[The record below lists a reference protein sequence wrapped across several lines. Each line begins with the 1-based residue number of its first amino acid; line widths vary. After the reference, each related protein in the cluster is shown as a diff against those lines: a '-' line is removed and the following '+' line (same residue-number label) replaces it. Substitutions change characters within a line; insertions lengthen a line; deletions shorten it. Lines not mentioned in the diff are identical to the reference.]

1 MKKSLL
7 SIILFSCFSVVL
19 FAQKGIETTPS
30 GLKYKIFNKKS
41 NPQKIVMGDVV
52 TLGVIVR
59 NSKDSIIDNTYN
71 KPRPLRFQLQQI
83 PFKGSMEEGLLL
95 LAEGDS
101 AILYV
106 KADSLYNSIKG
117 QKKPNYIASNSLVS
131 FTVKVK
137 KVQSLADFK
146 KEKQS
151 HYIAQKEADDKL
163 IREYLTKNYLSAQK
177 SNSGLYK
184 ITQKEGTGKTP
195 DSTNLV
201 QVNYVAKIL
210 NSEKPFEVSMENN
223 PYGFKIGLNIWL
235 KGLEEGL
242 FQMKKGEKSTFILPS
257 HLAYGEKGLHNT
269 IAPNSVLV
277 FDIELVNIGK

>member
-1 MKKSLL
+1 MKNICL
-7 SIILFSCFSVVL
+7 SVCFTICSIAIS
-19 FAQKGIETTPS
+19 FAQKGFETTAT

-41 NPQKIVMGDVV
+41 NPQKIILGDVI

-83 PFKGSMEEGLLL
+83 PFKGAMEEGLLL

-101 AILYV
+101 AIFYV
-106 KADSLYNSIKG
+106 KADSLYNTKKG
-117 QKKPNYIASNSLVS
+117 QSKPNYIASGSLVS

-137 KVQSLADFK
+137 KTQTLTDFK

-151 HYIAQKEADDKL
+151 HFAAQKENDDK
-163 IREYLTKNYLSAQK
+163 IINEYLVKNNLKAVKSA
-177 SNSGLYK
+177 SGLYK
-184 ITQKEGTGKTP
+184 ILQKEGTGKTP
-195 DSTNLV
+195 DTTNLV
-201 QVNYVAKIL
+201 QVNYEARII
-210 NSEKPFEVSMENN
+210 NSENTYEGSAENN

-235 KGLEEGL
+235 KGLEEGI